1 MKTLRCIFSALM
13 VALGAA
19 HAQDADPPHVVIGER
34 LFLETR
40 FSQFFAANSSGNAN
54 ATLAA
59 GDPVMDTTVTTGT
72 AQPGPFAGQGMN
84 CRACHLVDEH
94 NLALGNRTYN
104 DFARRSPIPS
114 RGDGHSVTARNSP
127 PLVNST
133 FLRPDG
139 LLLHFDGEFATG
151 IQLAIGTL
159 TGRNYGWLPAEN
171 AQAIAHIAHI
181 IRDDDGTGDLAQS
194 AGGRYRDVLKGGAAI
209 PAEFRLPVGFRIDVN
224 KASNTAVVTAVAR
237 LIDAYVRSLSFS
249 QDAAGRFNGSP
260 YDAFLAKNRLPRKP
274 ALTETP
280 AAYAKRL
287 FTAIGALTNVS
298 WVTDADGPFALHNQ
312 DFVFGPQE
320 LAGLRI
326 FFAGPGNKPATPL
339 NVAFGG
345 SGNCVT
351 CHTPPTF
358 TDFRFHNTGATQEE
372 YDAIHGN
379 GAFAALN
386 IPSYA
391 ARRTNPNAFLP
402 PSVKHPTAT
411 GIFAGVPDL
420 AQVGRTD
427 LGLWNIFANPDHPLS
442 QARLL
447 RTLTGG
453 KPATNSALLPKTIGR
468 FKTPGLRDLADSAP
482 YLHTG
487 GKDTIEDV
495 LTFYMT
501 FSVKARAGEV
511 RNPDPA
517 LSGMAL
523 VPHDVAPLAAF
534 LRSLN
539 EDYE

>member
-1 MKTLRCIFSALM
+1 MKTLRCIFSTLLL
-13 VALGAA
+13 ALGAA
-19 HAQDADPPHVVIGER
+19 HGQDADPPEVTIGER

-40 FSQFFAANSSGNAN
+40 FSQFFAANSAGNAN

-59 GDPVMDTTVTTGT
+59 GDPVMDNTVTTGT
-72 AQPGPFAGQGMN
+72 SQPGPFAGQSMN

-94 NLALGNRTYN
+94 NATLKNRTYN
-104 DFARRSPIPS
+104 DFARRSPIPD
-114 RGDGHSVTARNSP
+114 RGDGHTVTLRNSP
-127 PLVNST
+127 PLVNALLT
-133 FLRPDG
+133 RPDG

-151 IQLAIGTL
+151 AQLAIGTL
-159 TGRNYGWLPAEN
+159 TGRNYGWLPTEN

-181 IRDDDGTGDLAQS
+181 IRDDDGTGDLAQG
-194 AGGRYRDVLKGGAAI
+194 AGGRYRDVLKGGATI

-224 KASNTAVVTAVAR
+224 KANNNAVVAAVGR
-237 LIDAYVRSLSFS
+237 LIDAYMRSLTFG
-249 QDAAGRFNGSP
+249 QDAVQRFNASP
-260 YDAFLAKNRLPRKP
+260 YDVFLTKNRLPRKP
-274 ALTETP
+274 ALNETP

-287 FTAIGALTNVS
+287 FTAVGALTTVS
-298 WVTDADGPFALHNQ
+298 WVTNADGPFTIHNQ
-312 DFVFGPQE
+312 DFTFGPEE

-326 FFAGPGNKPATPL
+326 FFAGPGSKPATPL

-345 SGNCVT
+345 SGNCIT
-351 CHTPPTF
+351 CHAPPTF

-372 YDAIHGN
+372 YDTIHGN
-379 GAFAALN
+379 GTFAALT

-391 ARRTNPNAFLP
+391 ARRTDPNAFLP
-402 PSVKHPTAT
+402 ASIKHPNAT
-411 GIFAGVPDL
+411 GIFASVPDL
-420 AQVGRTD
+420 AHVGRTD

-447 RTLTGG
+447 RGLTGG
-453 KPATNSALLPKTIGR
+453 KPGTNSALLPKTIGR

-495 LTFYMT
+495 LNFYLT
-501 FSVKARAGEV
+501 FSAKARAGEV

-517 LSGMAL
+517 LGGMAL

-534 LRSLN
+534 LRALN